1 MLLFFLATARAV
13 HTICEQPASSLM
25 WVFPYMRFY
34 QNVVSRFVD
43 YTCAK
48 LPGAQA
54 YIYVTT
60 TALSNMGAYGAK
72 TLKPTHLCGTW
83 RRP

>member
-1 MLLFFLATARAV
+1 MLGLVLRITARVVLLFFLATARAV

-43 YTCAK
+43 YTCTK

-54 YIYVTT
+54 YICYDNC
-60 TALSNMGAYGAK
+60 AE
-72 TLKPTHLCGTW
+72 
-83 RRP
+83 